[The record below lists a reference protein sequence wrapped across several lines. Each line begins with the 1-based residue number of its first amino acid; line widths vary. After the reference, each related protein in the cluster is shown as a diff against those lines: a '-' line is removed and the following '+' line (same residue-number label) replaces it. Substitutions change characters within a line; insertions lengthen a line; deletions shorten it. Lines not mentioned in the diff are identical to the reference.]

1 MRLSMSPRCVALGLI
16 LTACVRGQPAPP
28 ILAPLPPASGAP
40 IAIATNA
47 GKGQYPLPPPPQAR
61 QPVASKGTRGAI
73 RDKAP
78 GLEKVT
84 DLVPDPSDVV
94 EQVTAT
100 ANELLGLAQD
110 VQNKVIAALTAN
122 A

>member
-1 MRLSMSPRCVALGLI
+1 MPDVSDLTTKGNEMVAR
-16 LTACVRGQPAPP
+16 AV
-28 ILAPLPPASGAP
+28 GA
-40 IAIATNA
+40 ADAVVGA
-47 GKGQYPLPPPPQAR
+47 A
-61 QPVASKGTRGAI
+61 RGAI

-78 GLEKVT
+78 GLERVT

-94 EQVTAT
+94 DQVTAT
-100 ANELLGLAQD
+100 ANELLSLAQD

>member
-1 MRLSMSPRCVALGLI
+1 MPDISDLTNRGSDIVAK
-16 LTACVRGQPAPP
+16 AV
-28 ILAPLPPASGAP
+28 GA
-40 IAIATNA
+40 ADAVVGA
-47 GKGQYPLPPPPQAR
+47 AR
-61 QPVASKGTRGAI
+61 DAI
-73 RDKAP
+73 RDNAP

-94 EQVTAT
+94 DQVTAT
-100 ANELLGLAQD
+100 ANELLSLAQD

>member
-1 MRLSMSPRCVALGLI
+1 MPDISDLTDKGSDIVAK
-16 LTACVRGQPAPP
+16 AV
-28 ILAPLPPASGAP
+28 GA
-40 IAIATNA
+40 ADAVVGA
-47 GKGQYPLPPPPQAR
+47 AR
-61 QPVASKGTRGAI
+61 DVI
-73 RDKAP
+73 RDNAP

-94 EQVTAT
+94 DQVTAT

>member
-1 MRLSMSPRCVALGLI
+1 MPDVSDLTNKGHDFVAK
-16 LTACVRGQPAPP
+16 AV
-28 ILAPLPPASGAP
+28 GA
-40 IAIATNA
+40 ADAVV
-47 GKGQYPLPPPPQAR
+47 GVAR
-61 QPVASKGTRGAI
+61 DAV

-78 GLEKVT
+78 GFEKMA

-94 EQVTAT
+94 DQVTAT

-110 VQNKVIAALTAN
+110 VQKKVVAALTAN

>member
-1 MRLSMSPRCVALGLI
+1 MPDVSDLTTKGHDFVKQAVGAADAVVGVARD
-16 LTACVRGQPAPP
+16 AV
-28 ILAPLPPASGAP
+28 
-40 IAIATNA
+40 
-47 GKGQYPLPPPPQAR
+47 
-61 QPVASKGTRGAI
+61 

-100 ANELLGLAQD
+100 ANELLNLAQD
-110 VQNKVIAALTAN
+110 VQNKVVAALTAN